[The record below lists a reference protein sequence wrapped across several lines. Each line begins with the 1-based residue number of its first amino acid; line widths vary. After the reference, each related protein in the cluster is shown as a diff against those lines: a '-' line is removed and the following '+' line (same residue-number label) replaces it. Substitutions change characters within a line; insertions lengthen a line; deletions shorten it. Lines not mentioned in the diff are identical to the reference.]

1 MRSTIVME
9 CGVHGEIEV
18 ADPCACRLSQLST
31 EVDVR
36 SVTRSSPMGS
46 DTVSIEFSTAQAVDG
61 SDIQEIFHHGEQTVY
76 RFECETES
84 GPGCA
89 CEYIEDYGCPVRHID
104 AENSN
109 VVLSFFAP
117 NLGSLREIIVEL
129 KSEFD
134 GVSLRRLTQS
144 DGPESGCSPVYV
156 DRDALTTRQQEVLA
170 TAHEMGYFE
179 HPRTANATQVADE
192 LGINRSTFAEHLS
205 AAQSKLLDAI
215 LDY

>member
-1 MRSTIVME
+1 MD

-18 ADPCACRLSQLST
+18 SDPFACRLSRLSGKA
-31 EVDVR
+31 DVR
-36 SVTRSSPMGS
+36 SITRSAPMGG
-46 DTVSIEFSTAQAVDG
+46 DTVSIEFSADETVDD
-61 SDIQEIFHHGEQTVY
+61 SDIQEVFHHGNQTVY
-76 RFECETES
+76 RFECEAAS

-89 CEYIEDYGCPVRHID
+89 CEFIESYGCPVRHID
-104 AENSN
+104 AENAN

-117 NLGSLREIIVEL
+117 DLKTLREIIVEL
-129 KSEFD
+129 KAEFD
-134 GVSLRRLTQS
+134 GVALRRLTQS

-156 DRDALTTRQQEVLA
+156 DRDALTSRQQEVLV

-179 HPRTANATQVADE
+179 HPRTANATQVAEE

>member
-1 MRSTIVME
+1 MD

-18 ADPCACRLSQLST
+18 SDPCACRISQISIET
-31 EVDVR
+31 DVR
-36 SVTRSSPMGS
+36 SITRSSPKGS
-46 DTVSIEFSTAQAVDG
+46 DAVSIEFSADKTVDD
-61 SDIQEIFHHGEQTVY
+61 SDIQEIFHHGNQTVY
-76 RFECETES
+76 RFECQTES

-89 CEYIEDYGCPVRHID
+89 CEYIEDHGCPVRHID
-104 AENSN
+104 ADNNN

-117 NLGSLREIIVEL
+117 DLDSLREIIVEL

-144 DGPESGCSPVYV
+144 DGPGSGSSPVYV
-156 DRDALTTRQQEVLA
+156 DRDALTSRQQEVLA